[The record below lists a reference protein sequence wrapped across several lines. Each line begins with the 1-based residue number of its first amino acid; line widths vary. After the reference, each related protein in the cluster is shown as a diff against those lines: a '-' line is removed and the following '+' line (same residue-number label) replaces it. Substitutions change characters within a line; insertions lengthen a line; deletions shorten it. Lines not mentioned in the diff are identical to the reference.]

1 MERTRRAVIG
11 SVGAIGAGALAGCL
25 GSRPG
30 SGDSDGGGTG
40 SDGDATAQATFF
52 VFGDVASAVAG
63 DATSTDLLVPV
74 GQHGHGWEP
83 GPRVRESIR
92 AADLLVHGMTGF
104 QPWVDDV
111 AADLAADDA
120 AVDTVDA
127 SADVALLPA
136 TGEHGHDHGGDE
148 HDDDEY
154 HEGDHTETEHHDDH
168 TETEH
173 HDDHDEGDDDHDR
186 HAGEYDPHFWMDP
199 LRVAD
204 AVDTVE
210 AALTEA
216 NPDGSEAHAAN
227 AAALREELTALD
239 ERIESLVA
247 DAGERVL
254 LVAGHN
260 SFQYLG
266 DRYGLHVEALT
277 GLSPDDQPTTRDI
290 ERAQE
295 VIAEHGVRYVCA
307 DPLESQRAADQLV
320 AETDAEAVLPLT
332 AMPGLTDEW
341 AENDWGYL
349 DVMREVNVPTLD
361 RVLSR

>member
-1 MERTRRAVIG
+1 MEHTRRAVLG
-11 SVGAIGAGALAGCL
+11 SVSAIGVGALAGCL
-25 GSRPG
+25 GG
-30 SGDSDGGGTG
+30 QGGNGDGDENGTGGGG
-40 SDGDATAQATFF
+40 DGAAQATFF
-52 VFGDVASAVAG
+52 VFGAIASAVAG

-104 QPWVDDV
+104 QPWVDDI
-111 AADLAADDA
+111 AADLAADDD

-127 SADVALLPA
+127 SADVNLLPA
-136 TGEHGHDHGGDE
+136 TDEHGHDHGSDEDHDGDE
-148 HDDDEY
+148 HDE
-154 HEGDHTETEHHDDH
+154 HTETEHHDEH

-173 HDDHDEGDDDHDR
+173 HEEGDDHER

-199 LRVAD
+199 GRVAE
-204 AVDTVE
+204 AVGTVE

-216 NPDGSEAHAAN
+216 NPDGADAHADN
-227 AAALREELTALD
+227 ATAVREELTALD
-239 ERIESLVA
+239 DRIGSLVA
-247 DAGERVL
+247 DAGEGML

-260 SFQYLG
+260 SFRYLG
-266 DRYGLHVEALT
+266 DRYGLEVEALT
-277 GLSPDDQPTTRDI
+277 GLSPDDRPTARDI

-295 VIAEHGVRYVCA
+295 AIAEHDLRYVCA

-320 AETDAEAVLPLT
+320 EETDAEAVLPLT

-341 AENDWGYL
+341 AERDWGYL
-349 DVMREVNVPTLD
+349 DVMREVNVPTLE